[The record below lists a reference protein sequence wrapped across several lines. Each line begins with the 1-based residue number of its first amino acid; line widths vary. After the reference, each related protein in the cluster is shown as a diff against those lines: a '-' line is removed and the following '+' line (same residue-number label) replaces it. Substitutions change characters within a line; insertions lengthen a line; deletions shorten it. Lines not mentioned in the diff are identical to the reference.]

1 MPGQIAKGT
10 RVKLQGIKARPELNG
25 RMGKVGAFHAGTSRY
40 QVVLEEEDGSAGEEL
55 ALKPS
60 ALESVEAVD
69 ITEEISTEL
78 PLKSGLRIKL
88 CNIRARPEMNGR
100 FGFLEEYLED
110 SARWKVKVD
119 GGEFLSLKEECIEPS
134 PNTPYDPKEFTPAW
148 KQEGPKQAPDDM
160 HELLRNPPKP
170 PQSCKQDSTLWLAG
184 RHLGDRH
191 AYDLAEELNAERWK
205 HLTFLNLSMNMLS
218 GYGACAVMAAA
229 QGGMLPKLAH
239 LSLSEN
245 PIGDLGA
252 QGIGRALGR
261 SGALPDLVQM
271 ELCRCDIGDAGAVA
285 IWNGLGQGH
294 CRQMESIYLKD
305 QPIGDE
311 GFEAM
316 CAAYKG
322 GEAGGLPKLC
332 HLQLGGNQL
341 TDEGCLCISN
351 ALEAGD
357 LAHVRNLYV
366 GPSQASVDGTE
377 CVQMVIDECSIGR
390 TCHVF
395 F

>member
-1 MPGQIAKGT
+1 MGYLATSDGFYSMHGEIAERTPCEGEALIVADTTEAWVFHITALPPDVAKGAALDDT
-10 RVKLQGIKARPELNG
+10 GYSAVWVAQRVPAEHMVIIANRFII
-25 RMGKVGAFHAGTSRY
+25 RDVI
-40 QVVLEEEDGSAGEEL
+40 
-55 ALKPS
+55 
-60 ALESVEAVD
+60 EA
-69 ITEEISTEL
+69 
-78 PLKSGLRIKL
+78 
-88 CNIRARPEMNGR
+88 
-100 FGFLEEYLED
+100 
-110 SARWKVKVD
+110 
-119 GGEFLSLKEECIEPS
+119 
-134 PNTPYDPKEFTPAW
+134 PAD
-148 KQEGPKQAPDDM
+148 EAP
-160 HELLRNPPKP
+160 
-170 PQSCKQDSTLWLAG
+170 
-184 RHLGDRH
+184 
-191 AYDLAEELNAERWK
+191 
-205 HLTFLNLSMNMLS
+205 
-218 GYGACAVMAAA
+218 V
-229 QGGMLPKLAH
+229 
-239 LSLSEN
+239 
-245 PIGDLGA
+245 
-252 QGIGRALGR
+252 
-261 SGALPDLVQM
+261 
-271 ELCRCDIGDAGAVA
+271 DIGDAGAVA

-341 TDEGCLCISN
+341 TDERCLCISN